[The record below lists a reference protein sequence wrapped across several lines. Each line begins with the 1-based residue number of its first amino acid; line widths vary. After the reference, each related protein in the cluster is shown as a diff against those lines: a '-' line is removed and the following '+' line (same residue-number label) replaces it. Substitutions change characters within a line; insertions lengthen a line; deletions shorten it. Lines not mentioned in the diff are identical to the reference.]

1 MANKER
7 KMNTAKRNEEDYRIR
22 YFSSTTLKGAVNI
35 TMDLGLEQWGR
46 GSQKGDRA
54 AAFGNSEAGT
64 DSALAVEQ
72 IRQ

>member
-7 KMNTAKRNEEDYRIR
+7 KMNTAKRNEEDYRTR

-46 GSQKGDRA
+46 GVPERGQSSS
-54 AAFGNSEAGT
+54 FWEF
-64 DSALAVEQ
+64 
-72 IRQ
+72 